1 MQGAIANIADSKG
14 TGIDAAKL
22 LRDTGMS
29 KDDLRRAG
37 ATGELARL
45 GIGMRDLPQDVFDM
59 VVAGKLTEKQGAII
73 GSGGLEPQVQRDIA
87 SVALKK
93 SGAKAALKKP

>member
-1 MQGAIANIADSKG
+1 MGTLSNGHEVQGAIANIADSKG

-73 GSGGLEPQVQRDIA
+73 GSGGLEPLEFSETLQ
-87 SVALKK
+87 ALR
-93 SGAKAALKKP
+93 